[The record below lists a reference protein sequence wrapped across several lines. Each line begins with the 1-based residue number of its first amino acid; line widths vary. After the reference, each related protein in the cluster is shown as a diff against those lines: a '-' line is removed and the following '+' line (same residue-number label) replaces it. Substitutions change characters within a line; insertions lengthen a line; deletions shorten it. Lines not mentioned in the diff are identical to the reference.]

1 MPRLA
6 PAGRCRVFLKN
17 DAKDAAN
24 SVQANSRV
32 LDTKD
37 LVLGINDKFAGKRI
51 FAPYMLDITSF
62 LIQGNNKIEIHVT
75 PGQLNGFNGKAK
87 QGDNRYK
94 QFKGQEDQI
103 MSAGLIGPVVIRST
117 STR

>member
-17 DAKDAAN
+17 DAN

-37 LVLGINDKFAGKRI
+37 LVLGINDKFANKKAAEIIKRGVAKI
-51 FAPYMLDITSF
+51 DPDKIIKDYM
-62 LIQGNNKIEIHVT
+62 
-75 PGQLNGFNGKAK
+75 AK
-87 QGDNRYK
+87 NIK
-94 QFKGQEDQI
+94 
-103 MSAGLIGPVVIRST
+103 
-117 STR
+117 